1 MTFVEKL
8 KALASKK
15 NLTAKVKDGTM
26 TEADWKEFADAYKQ
40 EYGTDLY
47 ADQAAHQTMEAAAKE
62 RNEIAALFNVP
73 ESGSSAPAASQSN
86 PVQPTQPADPAASQS
101 SPSQPA
107 QPVDPAASQNPTQ
120 PVQSASPEASQ
131 APAQNVVEQVRAL
144 ITQNQTQAQQIA
156 TMQNRATPDIPA
168 GNVSVQITPNGPGTT
183 SSHLF
188 GIENPI
194 FSMDTRWNKIAS
206 NPKLKA
212 TLEDPTP
219 EEEKS
224 FQAEASQFGIKLK
237 NRYQTLM
244 SEHKLNPT
252 VLNAEFSTNTS
263 DLSAAG
269 LGDQYLVRRMD
280 ALIARI
286 ITLDEVGS
294 LFQTRYG
301 IIDREL
307 ITNAIFTEV
316 TQAFQKGNVFK
327 GSMKLQPDLGYV
339 DDIMIKVEFGSM
351 KEIERLYIGYLNTNG
366 SDPIK
371 WGMIEFALLNLMKA
385 AVNEYNVRKI
395 MGIGVKPEAGVA
407 GAALT
412 SSTGVLYTLIRLFH
426 ENKINPHYDAAYAT
440 YDNLTFYDAV
450 KAFKDDVLESLNA
463 FDLDL
468 KGKAIY
474 LNKAHRPW
482 WLTNMRTEFG
492 KDMDFTGPQGYANII
507 PDTEIPII
515 WVPNMGNTKFM
526 WFDIP
531 GNIQFL
537 ENVPGELYAIKI
549 KEDMEEVKA
558 YSYAKEGTSAAYS
571 GIKFSTK
578 ALMEANN
585 YELQQIFMTKPIT
598 LLAADATT
606 ISGITNFWFGSIAN
620 AAATAIT
627 DITSA
632 KKGRAYIIECTN
644 LTNASTIAK
653 AGKFATLTAAWT
665 PTAVGDY
672 IMVIINEAGTGFLEL
687 ERCVAGVRTIN
698 TAIQPNVPGAR

>member
-1 MTFVEKL
+1 MNFLEKL
-8 KALASKK
+8 RSLAGKK
-15 NLTAKVKDGTM
+15 NMTAKVKDGTM
-26 TEADWKEFADAYKQ
+26 TDADWKEFADAYKQ

-47 ADQAAHQTMEAAAKE
+47 ADQAAYQRMETEARE
-62 RNEIAALFNVP
+62 RNEIAALFSDT
-73 ESGSSAPAASQSN
+73 E
-86 PVQPTQPADPAASQS
+86 
-101 SPSQPA
+101 QPA
-107 QPVDPAASQNPTQ
+107 QPNAAASTTEPTATEQPAQPNAAATVPTAGPTDPAQ
-120 PVQSASPEASQ
+120 
-131 APAQNVVEQVRAL
+131 PAQPNVAASADQPEQSIIAQVRAL
-144 ITQNQTQAQQIA
+144 INQNQTQAQQIA
-156 TMQNRATPDIPA
+156 SMQNRATPDVA
-168 GNVSVQITPNGPGTT
+168 VGNLSLEISPNGPGTT
-183 SSHLF
+183 ANFLF

-194 FSMDTRWNKIAS
+194 FSMSTRWNKIAS

-219 EEEKS
+219 EEERS
-224 FQAEASQFGIKLK
+224 FQAEATRFGVSLK
-237 NRYQTLM
+237 QRYQHLM
-244 SEHKLNPT
+244 SERRLNPELLSAAFT
-252 VLNAEFSTNTS
+252 TNTT

-269 LGDQYLVRRMD
+269 LGNQYLVRRMD

-286 ITLDEVGS
+286 ISLDEVGH

-371 WGMIEFALLNLMKA
+371 WGMIEFALLNLMRA
-385 AVNEYNVRKI
+385 AMNEYNVRKI
-395 MGIGVKPEAGVA
+395 MGIGVKPESGVA

-426 ENKINPHYDAAYAT
+426 ENKINPHYDPSYAT
-440 YDNLTFYDAV
+440 YDNLTFFDAV
-450 KAFKDDVLESLNA
+450 STFKDDVLESLNA
-463 FDLDL
+463 FDQDL
-468 KGKAIY
+468 KGKALY

-482 WLTNMRTEFG
+482 WLANLRTKFG
-492 KDMDFTGPQGYANII
+492 KDMDFNGPQGYANMI

-515 WVPNMGNTKFM
+515 WVPNMGNTKVM

-537 ENVPGELYAIKI
+537 ENVPGELYALKI

-571 GIKFSTK
+571 GIKFATR
-578 ALMEANN
+578 AQLEANN
-585 YELQQIFMTKPIT
+585 YELQQIFMSKPIT
-598 LLAADATT
+598 MLDADATT
-606 ISGITNFWFGSIAN
+606 INGITNFWFGTKAN
-620 AAATAIT
+620 TVATAIT

-644 LTNASTIAK
+644 VTNASTIAK
-653 AGKFATLTAAWT
+653 ADKFATLTAAWT

-687 ERCVAGVRTIN
+687 ERCVGGVRTIN
-698 TAIQPNVPGAR
+698 TATQPNVPGAR